1 MNRLA
6 TRELNLFR
14 LGVVAVI
21 LVLSTFARADQPA
34 EEKSTAGVATVDD
47 MPAVLDPRNLYS
59 EAGAGISVLP
69 STALWRGCTC
79 PRSGLIGSM

>member
-1 MNRLA
+1 MNR
-6 TRELNLFR
+6 TRDSGAQLIQV
-14 LGVVAVI
+14 GVVAVI

-69 STALWRGCTC
+69 STALCRGCTC

>member
-21 LVLSTFARADQPA
+21 LVLSTFARATQPA

-69 STALWRGCTC
+69 STALCRGCTC